1 MARDRKNAQGAR
13 QQKQHQQ
20 PQQPQQQPQQQ
31 QQGGSGPRRRAAMAD
46 SATKEDQCHAK
57 KVFVGGLLHRTTTQ
71 QLRDHFVRFGPI
83 VDAVVL
89 RWPDGR
95 SRGFGYVTFMD
106 ADSAASVLKETHQIA
121 GRDVDVK
128 RAVPGIHKLFVGG
141 LPQNTTALELRQY
154 FEAFGIVSDAVVM
167 IDPATNRSRG
177 FGFVCFSPG
186 PDGAAA
192 VEAALGRYN
201 CHQLRGKWIE
211 VKSASPPHKLL
222 AAAEEGQDETPNSTA
237 PADSPPADDLLAPQ
251 QQQQQQARQAQQAG
265 AAPRVSVAAWPSD
278 ASARTPATGV
288 SDAPTT
294 ASFETSP
301 TFPPELAL
309 PPRTVSGS
317 PACTPPGLWPSPVSP
332 PAPERFGATWESRQR
347 PAALGGALPSL
358 LASGVCVGD
367 PKDGGVYKIPS
378 PMKVRIPF
386 RYEAAERGSAL
397 LSATEKGVPAALQ
410 RQQAQPQQP
419 PPSLRSWSLSP
430 ALSLVEEPSRISM
443 NDTATVWGADLSGVP
458 PAVDWYASDEFE
470 TKLER

>member
-1 MARDRKNAQGAR
+1 MARDRRNAHGAK
-13 QQKQHQQ
+13 QQKQQQ
-20 PQQPQQQPQQQ
+20 AQQQQPQHQQ
-31 QQGGSGPRRRAAMAD
+31 QQQHGGSCPRRRAAMAD

-71 QLRDHFVRFGPI
+71 QLRDHFARFGTI

-106 ADSAASVLKETHQIA
+106 ADSAGAVLKETHQIA

-141 LPQNTTALELRQY
+141 LPQNTTALELREY

-222 AAAEEGQDETPNSTA
+222 AAAEEDETTPNSTV
-237 PADSPPADDLLAPQ
+237 PADSPPADDVLAFQQ
-251 QQQQQQARQAQQAG
+251 QQQQQQAQQPGAG
-265 AAPRVSVAAWPSD
+265 PRVSAAVWPSD
-278 ASARTPATGV
+278 ASARTPAGGV

-294 ASFETSP
+294 ASFEASP
-301 TFPPELAL
+301 TYPDLAL

-317 PACTPPGLWPSPVSP
+317 PASTPPGLWPSPVSP
-332 PAPERFGATWESRQR
+332 PAPAPERFGATWESRQR
-347 PAALGGALPSL
+347 PAALGALPSL
-358 LASGVCVGD
+358 LASGVCAGE
-367 PKDGGVYKIPS
+367 PKDGGAYKIPS
-378 PMKVRIPF
+378 PMKVRVPF
-386 RYEAAERGSAL
+386 RYEASERGSAL
-397 LSATEKGVPAALQ
+397 ATDKGVTTHQLG
-410 RQQAQPQQP
+410 QARPQQP

-430 ALSLVEEPSRISM
+430 ATSPVEEPSRIM
-443 NDTATVWGADLSGVP
+443 LNETATAWGTDLSGVSAP
-458 PAVDWYASDEFE
+458 EWYTADEFE